1 MNELKS
7 YESYY
12 IKLMILLKLKTNS
25 NQLFIL

>member
-25 NQLFIL
+25 NQPFIL